1 LIKRGTLNICNM
13 LDENIE
19 NIPAEETENIPTPK
33 KTQEVTDSDDQ
44 PTLENTDKVS
54 KEQEAVAEIIENKES
69 EETDNMSTSEKT
81 KEVTDSD
88 DQPMLENTEK
98 VSKEQEAVAEVIE
111 NKESEGT
118 DNIPTSEKTKE
129 VTESDDQPTL
139 ENTVK
144 VSEKQETVAEVIENK
159 ENEEL
164 NSSDITEKAKEDA
177 DKVEAKTSEKEIEV
191 APIVE
196 KQPKETSKLEDY
208 SVLSLEELVSSL
220 QKLIKKGEINRIKND
235 VETIKNNFNKKFGE
249 LLSEKKKAFL
259 EEGGNEIDFHY
270 NNSLK
275 SQYNDLLFE
284 YKIKRDKNY
293 KQQKEEQ
300 NENLIQRLALIDD
313 LKSLIDNA
321 EASTMYKHFRE
332 LQDKWRTIGKIPH
345 ANYNDVWR
353 TYHHHV
359 ERFYDL
365 LHLNND
371 FRDLDFKHNLD
382 EKLKLVER
390 AEILAEEIDVNK
402 AFKELQILHR
412 LWKEDIGPIAKEFR
426 EDVWNKF
433 SAATKKVHDRRHDFQ
448 KELESKYEANVA
460 LKEEVIEAIRNLVGE
475 EPIDSH
481 NIWQQKIKELEALRQ
496 KFFKLGRVPRA
507 KNELIW
513 TSFKEATANF
523 NRKKNVFYKSIKKH
537 QQDNLD
543 KKRALVEK
551 AESFKDNDDWV
562 VTTPIMKEI
571 QAEWKTIGHVPR
583 KFSDEIWKRF
593 KNACNHYFD
602 KLHSI
607 QDEANKDQ
615 IEIFNKKKEML
626 ESLRSQAE
634 DNEVLSLEVI
644 QAYINDWRAL
654 GNVPFNMRHIESKF
668 NKVVDKLYEKL
679 DLDKNAIAM
688 LRFKNIVNGYIE
700 QKQYRKIDDEQLF
713 LRKKVDEIN
722 KEIQQLENN
731 IGFFSSTTD
740 DNPLLK
746 NVRDNIDK
754 YNDDL
759 VIWKEKLSYLSKLDY

>member
-1 LIKRGTLNICNM
+1 M
-13 LDENIE
+13 LDENIK
-19 NIPAEETENIPTPK
+19 NIHSEETENIPTPE
-33 KTQEVTDSDDQ
+33 KTQ
-44 PTLENTDKVS
+44 
-54 KEQEAVAEIIENKES
+54 
-69 EETDNMSTSEKT
+69 
-81 KEVTDSD
+81 
-88 DQPMLENTEK
+88 
-98 VSKEQEAVAEVIE
+98 
-111 NKESEGT
+111 
-118 DNIPTSEKTKE
+118 E

-139 ENTVK
+139 ENTEK
-144 VSEKQETVAEVIENK
+144 VSEQQEDVAEVIENK
-159 ENEEL
+159 DNEEVS
-164 NSSDITEKAKEDA
+164 SSDGNEETKAVED
-177 DKVEAKTSEKEIEV
+177 KIEVKTSENELEATPVTETKQKEI
-191 APIVE
+191 P
-196 KQPKETSKLEDY
+196 KQVDY

-220 QKLIKKGEINRIKND
+220 KKLIKKGEINRIKND

-259 EEGGNEIDFHY
+259 EDGGNEIDFQY
-270 NNSLK
+270 SNPLK

-284 YKIKRDKNY
+284 YKVQRDKNY

-300 NENLIQRLALIDD
+300 NENLIKRLALIDD

-345 ANYNDVWR
+345 TNYNDVWR

-390 AEILAEEIDVNK
+390 AEILAEEPDVNK

-448 KELESKYEANVA
+448 KDLESKYEANVA
-460 LKEEVIEAIRNLVGE
+460 LKEEVIVAISELVGDE
-475 EPIDSH
+475 VIDSH
-481 NIWQQKIKELEALRQ
+481 NIWQQKIKELESLRQ

-551 AESFKDNDDWV
+551 AESFKDSDDWD
-562 VTTPIMKEI
+562 VTTPIMKQI

-583 KFSDEIWKRF
+583 KFSDDIWKRF

-602 KLHSI
+602 KLHNI

-626 ESLRSQAE
+626 ERLKSQSE

-644 QAYINDWRAL
+644 QAYINDWKEL
-654 GNVPFNMRHIESKF
+654 GTVPFNMRHIESKF

-679 DLDKNAIAM
+679 DLDKNAITM

-713 LRKKVDEIN
+713 LRKKIDEIN

-731 IGFFSSTTD
+731 IGFFSSTSD

-754 YNDDL
+754 YTEDL
-759 VIWKEKLSYLSKLDY
+759 VIWKDKLSYLSKLDY

>member
-1 LIKRGTLNICNM
+1 M

-19 NIPAEETENIPTPK
+19 NLPTEKTENLPTSEK
-33 KTQEVTDSDDQ
+33 AQDVTESDDQSTIENSEKDIEQQEEVAEKTENLPTSEKAQDVTESVDQ
-44 PTLENTDKVS
+44 PTLENIEKDTEK
-54 KEQEAVAEIIENKES
+54 QEDVAEES
-69 EETDNMSTSEKT
+69 ENIPTSEKT
-81 KEVTDSD
+81 QEVTVSD
-88 DQPMLENTEK
+88 DQPILENTK
-98 VSKEQEAVAEVIE
+98 NDTEQHEDVVEVIE
-111 NKESEGT
+111 NKESKDANSSDFIEET
-118 DNIPTSEKTKE
+118 KEVEDKVDTKTPKKEIDTAPVVETKTKE
-129 VTESDDQPTL
+129 
-139 ENTVK
+139 K
-144 VSEKQETVAEVIENK
+144 
-159 ENEEL
+159 
-164 NSSDITEKAKEDA
+164 
-177 DKVEAKTSEKEIEV
+177 
-191 APIVE
+191 
-196 KQPKETSKLEDY
+196 SKLEDY

-220 QKLIKKGEINRIKND
+220 QKLIKKGDINRIKKD
-235 VETIKNNFNKKFGE
+235 VEAIKNNFNKKFGE
-249 LLSEKKKAFL
+249 LLSEKKKTFL
-259 EEGGNEIDFHY
+259 EEGGNEIDFQY
-270 NNSLK
+270 NNPLK

-300 NENLIQRLALIDD
+300 NENLIKRLALIDD

-345 ANYNDVWR
+345 TNYNDVWR

-390 AEILAEEIDVNK
+390 AEILAEEPDVNK

-448 KELESKYEANVA
+448 KDLESKYEANVT
-460 LKEEVIEAIRNLVGE
+460 LKEEVIEAISILVGE

-513 TSFKEATANF
+513 ASFKEATANF

-551 AESFKDNDDWV
+551 AESFKDNNDWD
-562 VTTPIMKEI
+562 VTTPIMKQI

-615 IEIFNKKKEML
+615 IEIFNKKKEKL
-626 ESLRSQAE
+626 DSLKSQAE
-634 DNEVLSLEVI
+634 DNEELSLEVI
-644 QAYINDWRAL
+644 QAYINDWKAL
-654 GNVPFNMRHIESKF
+654 GIVPFNMRHIESKF

-688 LRFKNIVNGYIE
+688 LRFKNIVNGYID

-713 LRKKVDEIN
+713 LRKKIDEIN

-759 VIWKEKLSYLSKLDY
+759 LIWKEKLNYLSKLDY

>member
-1 LIKRGTLNICNM
+1 M

-19 NIPAEETENIPTPK
+19 NIPTEETENIPTPD
-33 KTQEVTDSDDQ
+33 KTQEVTESDIQ
-44 PTLENTDKVS
+44 PALENTGKVS
-54 KEQEAVAEIIENKES
+54 EQQ
-69 EETDNMSTSEKT
+69 EE
-81 KEVTDSD
+81 
-88 DQPMLENTEK
+88 
-98 VSKEQEAVAEVIE
+98 VAEVIE
-111 NKESEGT
+111 NKESEET
-118 DNIPTSEKTKE
+118 ENIPTPDKTQE
-129 VTESDDQPTL
+129 VTESDIQPAL
-139 ENTVK
+139 ENIDK
-144 VSEKQETVAEVIENK
+144 VSEQQEEINNK
-159 ENEEL
+159 ENEEV
-164 NSSDITEKAKEDA
+164 NSSGVTEETKEVA
-177 DKVEAKTSEKEIEV
+177 DKDEDKTTEKEIEAV
-191 APIVE
+191 PLAE
-196 KQPKETSKLEDY
+196 KKSKETPKLEDY
-208 SVLSLEELVSSL
+208 SVLSLEELVTSL

-249 LLSEKKKAFL
+249 LLSEKKKTFL

-270 NNSLK
+270 NYPLK

-284 YKIKRDKNY
+284 YKVKRDKNY

-300 NENLIQRLALIDD
+300 NENLIQRLGLIDD

-321 EASTMYKHFRE
+321 EASTMYKHFRG

-390 AEILAEEIDVNK
+390 AEILAEEPDVNK

-433 SAATKKVHDRRHDFQ
+433 STATKKVHDRRHDFQ
-448 KELESKYEANVA
+448 KEIESKYEANVT
-460 LKEEVIEAIRNLVGE
+460 LKEEVILAIRNLVGE
-475 EPIDSH
+475 ESIDSH

-507 KNELIW
+507 KNEVIW
-513 TSFKEATANF
+513 TSFKEVTANF
-523 NRKKNVFYKSIKKH
+523 NRKKNAFYKSIKKH

-551 AESFKDNDDWV
+551 AESLKDNDDWD
-562 VTTPIMKEI
+562 VTTPIMKQI

-593 KNACNHYFD
+593 KNACNYYFD

-626 ESLRSQAE
+626 ESLKSQAE

-644 QAYINDWRAL
+644 QAYINDWKTL
-654 GNVPFNMRHIESKF
+654 GIVPFNMRHIETKF

-688 LRFKNIVNGYIE
+688 LRFKNIINGYIE

-713 LRKKVDEIN
+713 LRKKIDEIN

-746 NVRDNIDK
+746 NVRDNINK
-754 YNDDL
+754 YAADL
-759 VIWKEKLSYLSKLDY
+759 VIWKDKLSYLSKLDY